1 MTANQIGI
9 SILMFNSMALMF
21 VVGRMFG
28 SGLKYLKW
36 DDKILI
42 WLYLLA
48 SIGYLSIIV
57 IYNP

>member
-9 SILMFNSMALMF
+9 SILMFNSMALVF
-21 VVGRMFG
+21 IVGRMVG
-28 SGLKYLKW
+28 TGLKYLKW

-42 WLYLLA
+42 GLYLLA
-48 SIGYLSIIV
+48 SIGCLSIIV